1 MLSGRLGGCS
11 RRSLFAVFA
20 GSGRNSRGCG
30 VRTVQVV
37 SFVST
42 TTARVS
48 ISSVSTAAGSSFVV
62 PTTRRHNQRPKINN
76 SKKYGAY
83 TLNHYQQQQQQ
94 QQVRLFHATQPREI
108 LPIVGVAV
116 VLMLGRYSYKALQR
130 MDDEWEEYQWALQ
143 RYDKQQQQQQQQ
155 KHAQNHQFTLAID
168 LGSVYTKLAT
178 SHPQLD
184 VMVSREGDR
193 AFFTGVAYE
202 TSDDTTTSSST
213 NPPTRGR
220 TALEQFYYRP
230 LAKSS
235 SEANEQDSLARD
247 EIDEEQQR
255 VQVPWLLMTTHLNH
269 KNRSNIEQQVTRVVS
284 DSLTPVLEEA
294 LDRLDDDVNDE
305 EKKNNNN
312 NSATHT
318 KRRTRRKVV
327 TIPMAHEPLHVLP
340 AIMNSVLRQR
350 PDPDDDD
357 DEEEPP
363 VLLPEPVAAV
373 WGAQVKGLLPTDLDD
388 KTTLV
393 VDVGGFTTQVSLVQ
407 RDRLLHALAIPF
419 GGETLVRLAV
429 DLLVQEAESNH
440 PSTPLTD
447 ARSLS
452 AIQLQARA
460 AVTELTKHTRVQVH
474 VPYLFPDPQQHHL
487 DTSLSRIVLEQAL
500 QQYIRERLTPRLSLH
515 DTDEERV
522 LSPHVPPPTD
532 LSSLLL
538 SVLTQVLEYGNQT
551 PQSIQHILLVGGGSK
566 PPFLSVALRQA
577 LMLLMGSEGE
587 KKVILPDS
595 SVKSELTVLGA
606 ASMLP
611 GYDYSIDRG
620 LQRRDAM

>member
-11 RRSLFAVFA
+11 RRSLFSVSA
-20 GSGRNSRGCG
+20 GNVSRRGRISLGG
-30 VRTVQVV
+30 VRTVPVG
-37 SFVST
+37 FVS
-42 TTARVS
+42 RVS
-48 ISSVSTAAGSSFVV
+48 ISSVSTAGGFLS
-62 PTTRRHNQRPKINN
+62 PTTRTRTLRHNN
-76 SKKYGAY
+76 SNSSHYGV
-83 TLNHYQQQQQQ
+83 TRLNHFPQQHS
-94 QQVRLFHATQPREI
+94 VRLFHATQPREI

-116 VLMLGRYSYKALQR
+116 LFILGRYSYKALRR
-130 MDDEWEEYQWALQ
+130 MDDEWEEYQWELQ
-143 RYDKQQQQQQQQ
+143 RYDKQQQHQ
-155 KHAQNHQFTLAID
+155 KHAQSMNHQFTLAID
-168 LGSVYTKLAT
+168 LGSVFTKLAT
-178 SHPQLD
+178 SRPQLD
-184 VMVSREGDR
+184 VVVSREGDR
-193 AFFTGVAYE
+193 SFFTGVAYE
-202 TSDDTTTSSST
+202 ENDDHDSATSSST
-213 NPPTRGR
+213 NPPARGR

-230 LAKSS
+230 LVKSS
-235 SEANEQDSLARD
+235 SSSSETHD
-247 EIDEEQQR
+247 ENDQQQQQR
-255 VQVPWLLMTTHLNH
+255 VQVPWLLMTTHLQH
-269 KNRSNIEQQVTRVVS
+269 KERSKIQQQVIRVMS

-294 LDRLDDDVNDE
+294 LDRLDGDD
-305 EKKNNNN
+305 EKKND
-312 NSATHT
+312 SAAPT

-340 AIMNSVLRQR
+340 AIMNTVLRQR
-350 PDPDDDD
+350 PDHDDD

-429 DLLVQEAESNH
+429 DLLVQDAANTH

-447 ARSLS
+447 ARSLA
-452 AIQLQARA
+452 AIQLQARS
-460 AVTELTKHTRVQVH
+460 AVTELSTHTRVQVH

-500 QQYIRERLTPRLSLH
+500 QQHIRERLTPRLSLH
-515 DTDEERV
+515 DRDEERV

-532 LSSLLL
+532 VSSLLL
-538 SVLTQVLEYGNQT
+538 SVLTQVLEYGHQT
-551 PQSIQHILLVGGGSK
+551 PQNIQHILLVGGGSK
-566 PPFLSVALRQA
+566 PPFLSLALRQA
-577 LMLLMGSEGE
+577 LVTLMGSEGE

-620 LQRRDAM
+620 LQRRDVV